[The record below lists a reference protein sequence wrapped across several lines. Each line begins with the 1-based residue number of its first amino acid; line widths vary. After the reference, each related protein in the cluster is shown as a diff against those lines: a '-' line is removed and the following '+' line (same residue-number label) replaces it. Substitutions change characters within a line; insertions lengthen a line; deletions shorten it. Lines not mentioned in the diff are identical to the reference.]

1 MSPNGGAATFQAFR
15 RSRHLCPFIPGHFTA
30 LSSTMVSK
38 QNTSFS
44 LQVQP
49 ASSDLV
55 DGLPGILSTPSSPSR
70 LSRFSTL
77 SMFSTARSPTI
88 YSGDRSVCVLT
99 TGTNVCLRF
108 GCLSPGFG
116 CSLTVLCPI
125 AVHLLRIHISLFPIL
140 YQELTASISPRLR
153 LISLIVQ
160 VRWH

>member
-1 MSPNGGAATFQAFR
+1 MSLYSRSFYSAFIHNGLKTEHIVQ
-15 RSRHLCPFIPGHFTA
+15 FTG
-30 LSSTMVSK
+30 
-38 QNTSFS
+38 
-44 LQVQP
+44 P

-55 DGLPGILSTPSSPSR
+55 YGLPGILSTPSSLSRLSR

-99 TGTNVCLRF
+99 TVTNVCLRF

-125 AVHLLRIHISLFPIL
+125 AVHLLRIHTSLFPIL
-140 YQELTASISPRLR
+140 YQELTASISPRLQ